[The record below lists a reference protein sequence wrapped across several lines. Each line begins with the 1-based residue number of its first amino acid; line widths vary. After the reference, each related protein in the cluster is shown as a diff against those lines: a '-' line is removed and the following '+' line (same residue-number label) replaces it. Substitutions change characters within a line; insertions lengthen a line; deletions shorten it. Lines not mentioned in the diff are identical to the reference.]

1 MISPINNNIGKVMM
15 EEFLEKYDYRN
26 NGKIAET
33 LTSYKPST
41 NLKEHSKLVFDDYL
55 EKNFNITREELKEM
69 LMEHYPEKLI

>member
-1 MISPINNNIGKVMM
+1 MISPINNIGKVMM

-33 LTSYKPST
+33 LTSYKPRT

-55 EKNFNITREELKEM
+55 EKNFNITREELIEM
-69 LMEHYPEKLI
+69 LKESYPEKLI